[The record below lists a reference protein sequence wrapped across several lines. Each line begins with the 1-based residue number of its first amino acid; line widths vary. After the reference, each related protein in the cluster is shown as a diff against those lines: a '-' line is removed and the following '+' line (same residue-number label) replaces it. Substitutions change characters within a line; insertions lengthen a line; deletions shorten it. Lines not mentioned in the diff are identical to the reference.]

1 MNTSLFGRAGGIAFA
16 AVAMSASL
24 AGAADKVKVV
34 VPHPGLWDT
43 RFVGYG
49 IEAGIFAKHGL
60 DVSIIKT
67 RGGAETLQAA
77 VTGNADIAVATGTL
91 SVIAAYD
98 AGAPVRII
106 GNEIEGVPD
115 LNWYV
120 KADSKIKTLNDMAGR
135 THAYS
140 RPGSSSHMV
149 SLELAET
156 FKKMTGKSM
165 KLVSTGGFSDTYTQ
179 VMTGQV
185 DAGFT
190 VFPFRFDKIKQG
202 VIRLALKGSDAT
214 ALKGVSVRVNVA
226 HANFLKNRRPVAKK
240 FMKVYWDIFE
250 WAYANPKKST
260 ALVAKAWKIDPNS
273 VGVATDYITKK
284 HMTPAPVRGIDKLN
298 MLAVKH
304 KFIKKPL
311 SKKRLEE
318 LVDVVYD
325 PRSS

>member
-1 MNTSLFGRAGGIAFA
+1 MDTRAVIRVAGIAATIIA
-16 AVAMSASL
+16 ASASL
-24 AGAADKVKVV
+24 VNAADKVKVV
-34 VPHPGLWDT
+34 VPHSGLWDT

-49 IEAGIFAKHGL
+49 IESGIFKKNGL
-60 DVSIIKT
+60 DVSVIKT

-77 VTGNADIAVATGTL
+77 ITGNADIAIATGTF

-98 AGAPVRII
+98 AGAPLRII

-115 LNWYV
+115 INWYV
-120 KADSKIKTLNDMAGR
+120 RADSKIKSLNDMAGR

-156 FKKMTGKSM
+156 FKNMTGKTM

-214 ALKGVSVRVNVA
+214 ALQGVSVRVQVA
-226 HANFLKNRRPVAKK
+226 HAKFLKERRPVAKK
-240 FMKVYWDIFE
+240 FLKVYWE
-250 WAYANPKKST
+250 LYNWAYANPKQST
-260 ALVAKAWKIDPNS
+260 ALVAKAWKIDPNTI
-273 VGVATDYITKK
+273 GVAPDYIAQKY
-284 HMTPAPVRGIDKLN
+284 MTPAPVRGIDKLN
-298 MLAVKH
+298 QLAVKH

-311 SKKRLEE
+311 SKKQLKE
-318 LVDVVYD
+318 LIDIVYD